1 MHTTECWQALLH
13 MQAQP
18 TQIMKRIFYSSKL
31 TSKGSIARL
40 TTLELP
46 DSWEWIRHCTVAEH
60 SR

>member
-13 MQAQP
+13 MQAQS

-31 TSKGSIARL
+31 TSKGSIAQL
-40 TTLELP
+40 TMLELP
-46 DSWEWIRHCTVAEH
+46 DNWEWTGHCTVAEH